1 MQNISLMTHFFADQ
15 KITNQCAEDVFIN
28 KFGNL
33 NLYFSIILVSKY
45 YINFKVRP

>member
-1 MQNISLMTHFFADQ
+1 MQNISLITNFFADQ

-33 NLYFSIILVSKY
+33 NIIFF
-45 YINFKVRP
+45 NCFGQ